1 MHRIVQ
7 KIDDQKIVF
16 VHDEEEEPEG
26 IIIVVLGILLLQ
38 MTIVAVIC
46 CYRAHKFKKQI
57 DGNVS
62 TVNPDKPVPL
72 AEYDTGKP

>member
-26 IIIVVLGILLLQ
+26 IIIVALGILLLQ
-38 MTIVAVIC
+38 MTIVAIVC
-46 CYRAHKFKKQI
+46 CVRAQKFKKQLNGETTTVKP
-57 DGNVS
+57 DGAVQ
-62 TVNPDKPVPL
+62 L
-72 AEYDTGKP
+72 